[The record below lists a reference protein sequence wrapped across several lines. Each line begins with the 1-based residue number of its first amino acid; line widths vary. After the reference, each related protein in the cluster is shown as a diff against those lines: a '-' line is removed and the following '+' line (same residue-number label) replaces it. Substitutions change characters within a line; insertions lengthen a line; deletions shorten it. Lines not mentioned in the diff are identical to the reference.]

1 MFYSDREDI
10 HMRNTNKKP
19 RVQINYHESIINLIR
34 NAENAEMAYQTAF
47 EIIISILKQP
57 ESF

>member
-1 MFYSDREDI
+1 
-10 HMRNTNKKP
+10 MRNTNKKP